1 MYFSVL
7 SFPALGCLTSLL
19 FGRFLGGRGAGICT
33 ISCLGISMVFS
44 WVAFYEVALCGSPVF
59 FKFNNWIGS
68 EILNIQWGFQF
79 DTLTVVM
86 ICVVTSVSFLV
97 HLYSLSYMAYDP
109 HLVRFLS
116 YLSLFTFFML
126 ILVTSDNLLGL
137 FLGWEGI
144 GLASYLLIGFWFS
157 RIPANQASIKAMLVN
172 RVGDIGLC
180 LGLLILYSLVSAL
193 DYPTLFSSLPYIDF
207 KESLKIFGFSIPLL
221 DLACLFLFLGVL
233 GKSAQLILQTWL
245 PDAMEGPTPV
255 SALIHA
261 ATLVTAGV
269 FLCARCS
276 PLYEHS
282 PICLGV
288 ISCIG
293 VCTALYAGLTGSTQ
307 NDLKRIIA
315 YSTCGQIGYMV
326 LACGLSCYGLAI
338 FHMANHA
345 FFKALLFL
353 CAGALI
359 HAFTDQQD
367 IRKLGGVNKLLPV
380 SYSVL
385 LIGSLSLCG
394 TPFLTGYYS
403 KDLIIEAACTK
414 LFLSNEFIIWLAWLS
429 LEFTPYYSF
438 RSFISGFLGEP
449 NSSKKDISNLHDA
462 SSLMSLVFFPLILGS
477 LFLGY
482 TFQDM
487 MVGPGTDFWGTS
499 IQPQGALEAEYT
511 SVYYKL
517 IPLVLSLMGWLV
529 CISLQTLY
537 PFVSAKLLSIW
548 PVYQF
553 SNRRGF
559 LDFVQNKL
567 IAYPLTWIGLKGSF
581 EAMDKGFLE
590 IIGPFGIIHFTRELV
605 IPLRAYQSGSVSLSA
620 WIFIASLTTLI
631 AILSFWSLF
640 LIDISYSGIICLF
653 IIIFLTQESKK
664 SI

>member
-7 SFPALGCLTSLL
+7 SFPALGCLISLL

-33 ISCLGISMVFS
+33 ITCLGISTIFS
-44 WVAFYEVALCGSPVF
+44 WLAFYEVALCGSPVF
-59 FKFNNWIGS
+59 FKFQNWIGS
-68 EILNIQWGFQF
+68 EIFTLQWGFQF
-79 DTLTVVM
+79 DSLTVVM
-86 ICVVTSVSFLV
+86 ICVVTTVSLLV

-193 DYPTLFSSLPYIDF
+193 DYPTLFSSIHAADL
-207 KESLKIFGFSIPLL
+207 KESIKIFGLSIPLI

-276 PLYEHS
+276 PLFEHS
-282 PICLGV
+282 PITLGIV
-288 ISCIG
+288 SCIG

-359 HAFTDQQD
+359 HAFSDQQD
-367 IRKLGGVNKLLPV
+367 IRKLGGVNKMLPI

-403 KDLIIEAACTK
+403 KDLIIEAASTK
-414 LFLSNEFIIWLAWLS
+414 ISLTNDFIIWLAWLS

-438 RSFISGFLGEP
+438 RSFITGFLTES
-449 NSSKKDISNLHDA
+449 NSSQKDTSHLHDA
-462 SSLMSLVFFPLILGS
+462 SSLMAIVFFPLILGS

-482 TFQDM
+482 FFQDM
-487 MVGPGTDFWGTS
+487 MVGPGTDFWGAA
-499 IQPQGALEAEYT
+499 IQTHTPIESEYT
-511 SVYYKL
+511 SVYCKL
-517 IPLVLSLMGWLV
+517 LPLFLSLMGWGI
-529 CISLQTLY
+529 CISLQTAY
-537 PFVSAKLLSIW
+537 PFLSSKLMAIW
-548 PVYQF
+548 PIYLF

-559 LDFVQNKL
+559 LDFIQNKI
-567 IAYPLTWIGLKGSF
+567 IAYPLTWVGLKGSF
-581 EAMDKGFLE
+581 AALDKGLLE
-590 IIGPFGIIHFTRELV
+590 VIGPLGIIRSTQGL
-605 IPLRAYQSGSVSLSA
+605 ITPLRAYQNGSVSISA
-620 WIFIASLTTLI
+620 WIFIASLSTI
-631 AILSFWSLF
+631 MAVLSFWSFVLM
-640 LIDISYSGIICLF
+640 DIHYCGVMCLF
-653 IIIFLTQESKK
+653 IFVFLTQTSRK
-664 SI
+664 S